1 MLPIDSPLSPV
12 ASRAVLPFRFKSV
25 GRRSRGNAEAGFSGS
40 NAWRA
45 MLQKQGTVVLV
56 LESFVVQDEFE
67 GSETVRDKAG
77 LHQIKRRLL

>member
-1 MLPIDSPLSPV
+1 
-12 ASRAVLPFRFKSV
+12 
-25 GRRSRGNAEAGFSGS
+25 
-40 NAWRA
+40 